1 MMSEVQLFVGELRRI
16 TLLWDELW
24 LGALGQLYQDVMRR
38 LKQLENE
45 MAKVSSNTMLS
56 PEEAK
61 AIIQKKHMT
70 VLKPVNCII
79 IYILNFWYFLHY
91 SYYIL
96 HLNERFC
103 IILNFSVIWTQYLIL
118 FRPHCLQVSHKM
130 WSIATDVACSVVCAS
145 VCVCMLGE
153 LCNNDWTDWDAVWG
167 WLIWSKERRSRSDES
182 ICIREVW

>member
-1 MMSEVQLFVGELRRI
+1 VFAVALFALIRWCCVARMMSEVQLFVGELRRI

-79 IYILNFWYFLHY
+79 IYILNF
-91 SYYIL
+91 
-96 HLNERFC
+96 
-103 IILNFSVIWTQYLIL
+103 
-118 FRPHCLQVSHKM
+118 
-130 WSIATDVACSVVCAS
+130 
-145 VCVCMLGE
+145 
-153 LCNNDWTDWDAVWG
+153 
-167 WLIWSKERRSRSDES
+167 
-182 ICIREVW
+182 